1 MRERIRGL
9 SRRIACTIL
18 ASVVSAGYI
27 RDNKSIR
34 LIRNNQM
41 VKSEF
46 EGLGVV
52 VTGGAGGIGGA
63 TVQRFLA
70 AGAKVAAFDRD
81 QGRLDQLKAAAS
93 GVLSV
98 HCLDVTNFDAVAD
111 TVDRVEK
118 TFGRIDVLVNV
129 AGGGSPTTIQS
140 ATPEDWGRIVGL
152 NLTAPFYCI
161 KAVAPAMRRAGG
173 GAIVTVGSL
182 AAFQMSFNN
191 GVSYTAAKSGVLGL
205 TRHAAFELARDNIRV
220 NAVLPGPVMTPQ
232 MDAKIDDKSRAAVP
246 KQVPLGRWLAPDEI
260 ADPIL
265 FFCSKAARGCTG
277 THVIVDG
284 GLHIGAQYDKETYF
298 RKRGE

>member
-1 MRERIRGL
+1 M
-9 SRRIACTIL
+9 S
-18 ASVVSAGYI
+18 
-27 RDNKSIR
+27 
-34 LIRNNQM
+34 
-41 VKSEF
+41 KSEF
-46 EGLGVV
+46 AGRVAI
-52 VTGGAGGIGGA
+52 VTGGAGGIGTA
-63 TVQRFLA
+63 TVQRFLG

-81 QGRLDQLKAAAS
+81 QRRLDQLKATSS
-93 GVLSV
+93 GTLSI
-98 HCLDVTNFDAVAD
+98 HCLDVSQWDSVSQAVD
-111 TVDRVEK
+111 DVEK
-118 TFGRIDVLVNV
+118 AFGRIDILVNV

-205 TRHAAFELARDNIRV
+205 TRHAAFELSRDNIRV

-232 MDAKIDDKSRAAVP
+232 MDAKIDAKSRAAVP
-246 KQVPLGRWLAPDEI
+246 KQVPLGRWLAPDEV

-265 FFCSKAARGCTG
+265 FFCSHAARGCTG
-277 THVIVDG
+277 THVLVDG
-284 GLHIGAQYDKETYF
+284 GLGVGAQYDRETYF
-298 RKRGE
+298 AKRGE